1 MSKKIFL
8 IVETYIKKDLNF
20 SEFYRPEIMLTV
32 WWISGAPHMTPSG
45 CLNWW
50 PLSKRLPAF
59 RRSSQAQAV
68 MRELLLWR
76 LPVARTEPSAY
87 LAQAK
92 LATQTSWGGHLGPS
106 LDPPPV
112 PSPGTGGGKGHQNGA
127 EETFTWWTQV
137 LAFSPLLPRGS
148 EWKPLWYGQVWNPPR
163 AHENQVTGKY
173 YLYVST
179 HTWGSQPWAH
189 TQHQHLDSVHQAP
202 YPHPPSTNMLVSQ
215 QKTYLQI
222 LVRCVYIWQTNLSL
236 EGTSHLNKRAQS
248 HKEKP
253 YWWS

>member
-1 MSKKIFL
+1 
-8 IVETYIKKDLNF
+8 
-20 SEFYRPEIMLTV
+20 
-32 WWISGAPHMTPSG
+32 
-45 CLNWW
+45 
-50 PLSKRLPAF
+50 
-59 RRSSQAQAV
+59 

-76 LPVARTEPSAY
+76 LPLARTEPSAY

-215 QKTYLQI
+215 QKTYLQK
-222 LVRCVYIWQTNLSL
+222 LVRCVYIWETNLSL
-236 EGTSHLNKRAQS
+236 EETSHLNKRAQS

-253 YWWS
+253 YWWSWKVPYAGRFNIILEAQPGKRLRACNSPASLQTSLTPAHPRLPFRVPSTLPATVPMPSPSANGCW